1 MSDAYPI
8 RPISEAEYPA
18 FHAVDA
24 EAFNSRWPADQDRER
39 EKVTFE
45 FDRSLAAFDG
55 SLIVGSACAYTFR
68 MTVPGTLAPVAGA
81 SAVGVL
87 PSYRR
92 RGILTSL
99 MRRQLADLSEGGEA
113 VAALFASEPGIYGRF
128 GYGVSSM
135 HSRFSVRRGEGR
147 MVIPAAQE
155 AAAGQGGLGPVRLRQ
170 VPAEPGTA
178 EIAKVYEQAVPQRP
192 GMLVRD
198 ARWWQNALA
207 DPEWSRDG
215 DGPQRCIVAEDSSG
229 PRGYA
234 VYSVS
239 PDWDSDGLPC
249 GILTVREL
257 MALDP
262 QASAALWAD
271 LLTRDLVG
279 EVRARL
285 RPVDDPLLYL
295 LADLRRA
302 RTKVSDGLWVRIIDI
317 AAALAQR
324 HYAREVDAVIEV
336 TDDLLPANAGRWH
349 LRAGPAGAGASCE
362 RTSAPADVVL
372 PVASLGAAYLGG
384 TRLGTLA
391 RAGLAAELRP
401 GTLAAL
407 STAMSWDPVPWSPM
421 IF

>member
-1 MSDAYPI
+1 MTDAYPI

-18 FHAVDA
+18 FHAVDS
-24 EAFNSRWPADQDRER
+24 EAFNSRWPAELDREY

-55 SLIVGSACAYTFR
+55 SLIVGSACAYTFQ
-68 MTVPGTLAPVAGA
+68 MSAPGTLVPTAGV

-99 MRRQLADLSEGGEA
+99 MRRQLAGLSEGGEA

-147 MVIPAAQE
+147 MMPAALQ
-155 AAAGQGGLGPVRLRQ
+155 AAAEQGGLGPVRLRS
-170 VPAEPGTA
+170 VAAEPATA
-178 EIAKVYEQAVPQRP
+178 ELTKVYEQAVPQRP
-192 GMLVRD
+192 GMMVRD
-198 ARWWQNALA
+198 DRWWQNALA
-207 DPEWSRDG
+207 DPDWARDG
-215 DGPQRCIVAEDSSG
+215 SGPQRCIIAEDSSG

-234 VYSVS
+234 VFSAS
-239 PDWDSDGLPC
+239 PAWDADGLPAST
-249 GILTVREL
+249 LTVREL

-271 LLTRDLVG
+271 LLSRDLVG
-279 EVRARL
+279 EVSARL
-285 RPVDDPLLYL
+285 RPVDDPLLYQ
-295 LADLRRA
+295 LADMRRA
-302 RTKVSDGLWVRIIDI
+302 RPKISDGLWVRIIDI
-317 AAALAQR
+317 AAALTQR
-324 HYAREVDAVIEV
+324 HYAREVDVVIEV

-349 LRAGPAGAGASCE
+349 LRAGPSGTGASCA
-362 RTSAPADVVL
+362 RTSAPADVAL

-391 RAGLAAELRP
+391 RAGQAAELRP

-407 STAMSWDPVPWSPM
+407 STAMSWDPVPWCPM

>member
-1 MSDAYPI
+1 MTDAYPI
-8 RPISEAEYPA
+8 RPVSEAEWPGFY
-18 FHAVDA
+18 AVDA
-24 EAFNSRWPADQDRER
+24 EAFNSKWPEEQAREL

-55 SLIVGSACAYTFR
+55 SNIVGSACVFTFQ
-68 MTVPGTLAPVAGA
+68 MTVPGTLAPVAGV

-147 MVIPAAQE
+147 MVIPAALG
-155 AAAGQGGLGPVRLRQ
+155 AAAEQGSLGPVRLRS
-170 VPAEPGTA
+170 VAAEPATT
-178 EIAKVYEQAVPQRP
+178 ELAKVYEQAVTQRP

-198 ARWWQNALA
+198 DRWWQNALA
-207 DPEWSRDG
+207 DPEWYRGSN
-215 DGPQRCIVAEDSSG
+215 GPQRCIVAEDSSG

-234 VYSVS
+234 VYSVG
-239 PDWDSDGLPC
+239 PDWDTDGLPSSA
-249 GILTVREL
+249 LTVREL

-271 LLTRDLVG
+271 LLSRDLVG
-279 EVRARL
+279 EVTARL
-285 RPVDDPLLYL
+285 RPTDDPLLYL
-295 LADLRRA
+295 LADMRRA
-302 RTKVSDGLWVRIIDI
+302 RTKISDGLWVRIIDI
-317 AAALAQR
+317 ATALAQR
-324 HYAREVDAVIEV
+324 HYPREVDVVIEV
-336 TDDLLPANAGRWH
+336 TDYLLPANAGRWH
-349 LRAGPAGAGASCE
+349 LQAGPGGTGASCE
-362 RTSAPADVVL
+362 RTSAPVDVAL

-391 RAGLAAELRP
+391 RAGLVTELRP

-407 STAMSWDPVPWSPM
+407 STAMSWDPAPWSPM